1 MAKHKQRHSHDT
13 NPPPPSTCV
22 AVSVIVPLYN
32 AEKFIGEC
40 LDSLLEQTF
49 RDFEVIVVDDC
60 STDSS
65 PVIVRSYEEKF
76 NGRLIFTKMKVNTGG
91 GGEPRNKGLL
101 FSRGEYVFFM
111 DADDALTPT
120 ALEEMYNLAKEFEAD
135 VVYCEKY
142 YVSEGTGQ
150 TFKNNIR
157 VADTNLQTGGF
168 VKKPTLETDNLVER
182 IQKATTWKYWV
193 TPWQRFVSRKL
204 LTENEITFPSLIG
217 SNDVGWSFEVLFCAK
232 RFLRVPNLCY
242 IWRMHEESNTL
253 RRRPIDKLIHKW
265 LDRTVRG
272 LKIIDEFMQKMPFFQ
287 QHQDC
292 RYAVLRFFADSDFNS
307 IFPASLYIPP
317 NIFYEI
323 VRVEFSKELGDHAV
337 VVATLASLVN
347 LYQRILRDN
356 TNQFNQFAAQA
367 QKRIAELEGELKRRK
382 T

>member
-13 NPPPPSTCV
+13 NPPPSTCV

-32 AEKFIGEC
+32 AEKCIGEC

>member
-1 MAKHKQRHSHDT
+1 MAKHKQKHSHDT
-13 NPPPPSTCV
+13 NPPPP
-22 AVSVIVPLYN
+22 SVIVPLYN

>member
-1 MAKHKQRHSHDT
+1 M
-13 NPPPPSTCV
+13 
-22 AVSVIVPLYN
+22 
-32 AEKFIGEC
+32 
-40 LDSLLEQTF
+40 EQTF